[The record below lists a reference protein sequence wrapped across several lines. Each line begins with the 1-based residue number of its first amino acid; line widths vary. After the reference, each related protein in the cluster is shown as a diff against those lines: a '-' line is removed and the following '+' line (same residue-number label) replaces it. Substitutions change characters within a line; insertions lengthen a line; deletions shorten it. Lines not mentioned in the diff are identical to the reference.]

1 MAKFQDQN
9 IESVDNTVQ
18 EDIENEQS
26 MFRTL
31 LNKVP
36 ENIRFFASDL
46 VGMDN
51 PAGNEKFSNE
61 GIAVLRDAAVNA
73 LDKGKSSMS
82 YQDYPGGEMNFNK
95 NLFSKIQDANF
106 NMRTTIG
113 SANLRINE
121 NGDII
126 LTDRFNFN
134 DAKDI
139 KNLSDAKNAVL
150 DIFGEKGLYKK
161 IRKVGTYVG
170 SEEGE
175 GSPIELNLGKYEP
188 KA

>member
-1 MAKFQDQN
+1 MADTIKEDQ
-9 IESVDNTVQ
+9 
-18 EDIENEQS
+18 ENEES

-46 VGMDN
+46 VGMDS
-51 PAGNEKFSNE
+51 PAGNEKFSDE
-61 GIAVLRDAAVNA
+61 GIAVLREAAINA

-82 YQDYPGGEMNFNK
+82 YEDYPGGEMNFNK
-95 NLFSKIQDANF
+95 DLLAKLQDPNF
-106 NMRTTIG
+106 NMRTTVG

-126 LTDRFNFN
+126 LTDQFNFN

-139 KNLSDAKNAVL
+139 KDLSDAKDAVL
-150 DIFGEKGLYKK
+150 DIFGEECLYKK
-161 IRKVGTYVG
+161 IRKVGTYAC

-175 GSPIELNLGKYEP
+175 GSPIELNLGQYDP

>member
-1 MAKFQDQN
+1 MANVIEDQ
-9 IESVDNTVQ
+9 Q
-18 EDIENEQS
+18 NEKS

-36 ENIRFFASDL
+36 ANIRFFASDL
-46 VGMDN
+46 LGMDSS
-51 PAGNEKFSNE
+51 ASNE
-61 GIAVLRDAAVNA
+61 NFSDKGIAVLKEAAINA
-73 LDKGKSSMS
+73 LDQGKSSMS
-82 YQDYPGGEMNFNK
+82 YEDYPGGEMNFNE
-95 NLFSKIQDANF
+95 NFLSKLQDPNF

-126 LTDRFNFN
+126 LTDQFNFN

-139 KNLSDAKNAVL
+139 KSLSDAKNAVL
-150 DIFGEKGLYKK
+150 DIFGEEGLYKK
-161 IRKVGTYVG
+161 IRKIGTYAG

-175 GSPIELNLGKYEP
+175 GSSIELNLGQYNP
-188 KA
+188 KV